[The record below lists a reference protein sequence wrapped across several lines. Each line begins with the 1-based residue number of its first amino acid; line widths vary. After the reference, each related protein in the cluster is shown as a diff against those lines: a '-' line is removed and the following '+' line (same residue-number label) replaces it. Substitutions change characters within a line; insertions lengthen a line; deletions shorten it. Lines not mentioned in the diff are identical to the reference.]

1 LSLFNLA
8 AESGVLAAYLRN
20 PEQIDV
26 INDIGLEPNDFS
38 GPQQR
43 LIADVIRVVG
53 PDVPLILERIPN
65 ETNRKFVE
73 ELSLT
78 PVSVEQGKEYA
89 TVVKG
94 LSVNR
99 KIGNIGAD
107 IITVAQENRSDWRSA
122 LVEVDKLY
130 RSLESSMP
138 EPERS
143 PRPADILARMGERFD
158 QKIIPINWSRTL
170 NYKTGGLRPNM
181 YWVIGGFSSTGKS
194 AVACNMALDVVNEP
208 NHKVMIVSAEMS
220 QEQYMIRLLSIMSG
234 VSQYSI
240 RDRVTVGLEND
251 KKLKQARNRI
261 ANSNLLVYDDLY
273 TMDMIRSE
281 AKRVKQR
288 EGLDVLM
295 IDFHQNI
302 TVTGDEMKDAREVA
316 IQLQRLAKEI
326 EVCVVDFSQVSN
338 AMAQQDAD
346 PTQRTNDFYSFKGSG
361 AIRDAADVAIMLR
374 RDRNGARPNDL
385 EFQIA
390 KNRHGDIGRFTTHME
405 LTTGKIVE
413 PDEWGNL
420 T

>member
-1 LSLFNLA
+1 
-8 AESGVLAAYLRN
+8 
-20 PEQIDV
+20 
-26 INDIGLEPNDFS
+26 
-38 GPQQR
+38 
-43 LIADVIRVVG
+43 
-53 PDVPLILERIPN
+53 
-65 ETNRKFVE
+65 
-73 ELSLT
+73 
-78 PVSVEQGKEYA
+78 
-89 TVVKG
+89 
-94 LSVNR
+94 
-99 KIGNIGAD
+99 
-107 IITVAQENRSDWRSA
+107 
-122 LVEVDKLY
+122 
-130 RSLESSMP
+130 
-138 EPERS
+138 
-143 PRPADILARMGERFD
+143 
-158 QKIIPINWSRTL
+158 
-170 NYKTGGLRPNM
+170 
-181 YWVIGGFSSTGKS
+181 
-194 AVACNMALDVVNEP
+194 
-208 NHKVMIVSAEMS
+208 
-220 QEQYMIRLLSIMSG
+220 
-234 VSQYSI
+234 
-240 RDRVTVGLEND
+240 
-251 KKLKQARNRI
+251 
-261 ANSNLLVYDDLY
+261 
-273 TMDMIRSE
+273 MDMIRSE